1 MIGLPEQAPAA
12 IRKGNIVTTEISSEE
27 LRRLYWNR
35 FQARQEGRKRIWQ
48 VLAADFFQQWI
59 SPNDVVLDLGAGYG
73 EFLQSIKARRK
84 LGVDANPQAAEFWEK
99 DIEPLHFDVTSKWQ
113 VPPGSID
120 CVFTSNFFEH
130 LPDKRCLERCVNQ
143 VFLALKPGGILIALG
158 PNIRKTGGSYWDFFD
173 HFIALTE
180 RSLCELLSLQGFR
193 IDYCKAGFL
202 FYTMSRSNPMV
213 LTRVYPIL
221 MRVYLR
227 CPFVWPLF
235 GRQFIVVA
243 SKPASGDAQTA
254 APAGCP

>member
-1 MIGLPEQAPAA
+1 M
-12 IRKGNIVTTEISSEE
+12 TEISSEE

-35 FQARQEGRKRIWQ
+35 FQARQEGRKRVWQ

-113 VPPGSID
+113 VPPASID

-143 VFLALKPGGILIALG
+143 VLLALKPGGILIA
-158 PNIRKTGGSYWDFFD
+158 WD
-173 HFIALTE
+173 
-180 RSLCELLSLQGFR
+180 
-193 IDYCKAGFL
+193 
-202 FYTMSRSNPMV
+202 
-213 LTRVYPIL
+213 PISA
-221 MRVYLR
+221 R
-227 CPFVWPLF
+227 
-235 GRQFIVVA
+235 
-243 SKPASGDAQTA
+243 
-254 APAGCP
+254 PAGAIGISSTTSSP